1 MSYAARMSTIS
12 ARDLRTRIA
21 EVVAGN
27 KAYDVP
33 AICARLGLAGGTDD
47 EAMRSKFRYV
57 NSRLLSQPTTRLVAI
72 GQDLL
77 GQEWDFWLAELMAK
91 VNEERTP
98 AVSVLTRCRII
109 GAFDGQPLCTGY
121 DELEFL
127 EQLWPI
133 ATMPAVFPD
142 DEVWGRRSLKEDII
156 QHTIRN
162 DDWSNRELLERLGLL
177 DASKALLFRF
187 LEAAV
192 DPMAIDE
199 AGQKDRVEKINRH
212 LQHDGYRLSR
222 SGRMSGSPVYTV
234 DAAAIGSPADAAIS
248 DALAN
253 FEPEQVHARWTA
265 ALDRRRDDPAG
276 AITLART
283 LLEDVCRWLL
293 DDLAIPAADQD
304 DLPALYRKLSKG
316 LKLAPDDHSEQVFK
330 QILGNCQS
338 VVESLGAL
346 RNKLGD
352 AHGGGPK
359 RARPAARH
367 AELAVNLA
375 GSMATFL
382 VATWDTRRSAPTRTA
397 ADADQPD
404 AKAARGLNST
414 AI

>member
-1 MSYAARMSTIS
+1 MIYDVWMSTIS
-12 ARDLRTRIA
+12 VHELRKRIA
-21 EVVAGN
+21 ELVAGN

-33 AICARLGLAGGTDD
+33 AVCTGLGLAPGTDE

-57 NSRLLSQPTTRLVAI
+57 NSRLLALSVAGLVTVAKK
-72 GQDLL
+72 LL
-77 GQEWDFWLAELMAK
+77 EQGWDFWLAELVAK
-91 VNEERTP
+91 VTEQGARE
-98 AVSVLTRCRII
+98 VSTLTRRRIFDV
-109 GAFDGQPLCTGY
+109 FDGQPLCTEY
-121 DELEFL
+121 DQLEFL
-127 EQLWPI
+127 ED
-133 ATMPAVFPD
+133 VFPIGTMASAFPD
-142 DEVWGRRSLKEDII
+142 TDIWGHRSLKDDII

-177 DASKALLFRF
+177 EASKALLFRF

-192 DPMAIDE
+192 HPTAVDE
-199 AGQKDRVEKINRH
+199 AGQKQRVESINRH

-222 SGRMSGSPVYTV
+222 TGRMSGSPIYTV

-248 DALAN
+248 DTLAK

-265 ALDRRRDDPAG
+265 ALDRRSDDPAG

-293 DDLAIPAADQD
+293 HDLDIQAADQD
-304 DLPALYRKLSKG
+304 DLPALYRKLSKA

-382 VATWDTRRSAPTRTA
+382 VATWETRRATGTESPTTA
-397 ADADQPD
+397 
-404 AKAARGLNST
+404 
-414 AI
+414 

>member
-1 MSYAARMSTIS
+1 MIYDGWMSSIRVH
-12 ARDLRTRIA
+12 DLRTRVA

-33 AICARLGLAGGTDD
+33 AVCIRLGLAEGTDD

-57 NSRLLSQPTTRLVAI
+57 HSRLVPLSTARVVAVAKELLE
-72 GQDLL
+72 QD
-77 GQEWDFWLAELMAK
+77 WDFWLAELVAK
-91 VNEERTP
+91 VTEHRTP
-98 AVSVLTRCRII
+98 QVSILTRRRI
-109 GAFDGQPLCTGY
+109 FDVFEGRPLCTEY
-121 DELEFL
+121 DQLDFL
-127 EQLWPI
+127 ED
-133 ATMPAVFPD
+133 VFPIGAMSSAFPD
-142 DEVWGRRSLKEDII
+142 TDIWGHRSLKDDII
-156 QHTIRN
+156 QHTVRN

-192 DPMAIDE
+192 HPTAIDE
-199 AGQKDRVEKINRH
+199 ASQNQRVESINRH

-222 SGRMSGSPVYTV
+222 TSRMSGSPVYTV
-234 DAAAIGSPADAAIS
+234 GAAAIGSPADAAIS
-248 DALAN
+248 DTLAK
-253 FEPEQVHARWTA
+253 FEPDQVHARWTA
-265 ALDRRRDDPAG
+265 ALDRRSDDPAG

-293 DDLAIPAADQD
+293 HELDIQAADQD
-304 DLPALYRKLSKG
+304 DLPALYRKLSKA

-382 VATWDTRRSAPTRTA
+382 VATWQTRRTSAIATPTPA
-397 ADADQPD
+397 
-404 AKAARGLNST
+404 
-414 AI
+414 

>member
-1 MSYAARMSTIS
+1 MSSIHVN
-12 ARDLRTRIA
+12 DLRTRIA
-21 EVVAGN
+21 EVVAGK

-33 AICARLGLAGGTDD
+33 AVCIRLGLAEGTDD

-57 NSRLLSQPTTRLVAI
+57 QSRLVPLSIARVVAVAKELLE
-72 GQDLL
+72 QD
-77 GQEWDFWLAELMAK
+77 WDFWLAELVAK
-91 VNEERTP
+91 ITEHGTP
-98 AVSVLTRCRII
+98 QVSILTRRRIFDV
-109 GAFDGQPLCTGY
+109 FDGQPLCTEY
-121 DELEFL
+121 DQVDFL
-127 EQLWPI
+127 ENLFPI
-133 ATMPAVFPD
+133 GAMSSAFPD
-142 DEVWGRRSLKEDII
+142 TDIWGHRSLKEDII
-156 QHTIRN
+156 QHTVRN

-192 DPMAIDE
+192 HPTAIDE
-199 AGQKDRVEKINRH
+199 ADQKQRVESINRH

-222 SGRMSGSPVYTV
+222 TGRMSGSPIYTV

-248 DALAN
+248 DALAK
-253 FEPEQVHARWTA
+253 FEPELVHARWTA
-265 ALDRRRDDPAG
+265 AMDRRRDDPAG

-293 DDLAIPAADQD
+293 HDLDIPAVDQD
-304 DLPALYRKLSKG
+304 DLPALYRKLAKS

-382 VATWDTRRSAPTRTA
+382 VATWETRRTPPAVEHRA
-397 ADADQPD
+397 EAC
-404 AKAARGLNST
+404 
-414 AI
+414 

>member
-1 MSYAARMSTIS
+1 MSSIRIH
-12 ARDLRTRIA
+12 DLRTRIA

-33 AICARLGLAGGTDD
+33 AVCIRLGLAEGADD

-57 NSRLLSQPTTRLVAI
+57 HSRLIPLSTARVVAVAKELLE
-72 GQDLL
+72 QD
-77 GQEWDFWLAELMAK
+77 WDFKLAELVAK
-91 VNEERTP
+91 VGEHGTP
-98 AVSVLTRCRII
+98 PVSILTRRRIFDV
-109 GAFDGQPLCTGY
+109 FDGQPLCTEY
-121 DELEFL
+121 DQVTFIANIL
-127 EQLWPI
+127 PI
-133 ATMPAVFPD
+133 GAMSSAFPD
-142 DEVWGRRSLKEDII
+142 TDTWGHRTLKDDII
-156 QHTIRN
+156 QHTVRN
-162 DDWSNRELLERLGLL
+162 DDWSNRELLEALGLL
-177 DASKALLFRF
+177 DASKALFFRF

-192 DPMAIDE
+192 HPTAIDE
-199 AGQKDRVEKINRH
+199 VRQKERVESINRH

-222 SGRMSGSPVYTV
+222 TGRMSGSPIYTV
-234 DAAAIGSPADAAIS
+234 NAAAIGSPADAAIS
-248 DALAN
+248 DTLAK

-265 ALDRRRDDPAG
+265 AMDRRSDDPAG

-293 DDLAIPAADQD
+293 HDLEVPAADQD
-304 DLPALYRKLSKG
+304 DLPSLYRKLSKA

-352 AHGGGPK
+352 AHGIGPK

-382 VATWDTRRSAPTRTA
+382 VATWEARRTPP
-397 ADADQPD
+397 ADASG
-404 AKAARGLNST
+404 AA
-414 AI
+414 

>member
-1 MSYAARMSTIS
+1 MIDDSGMSSIRVH
-12 ARDLRTRIA
+12 DLRTRIA

-33 AICARLGLAGGTDD
+33 AVCIRLGLAEGTDD

-57 NSRLLSQPTTRLVAI
+57 HSRLVPLSTARVVNVAKELLE
-72 GQDLL
+72 QD
-77 GQEWDFWLAELMAK
+77 WDFWLAELVAK
-91 VNEERTP
+91 ATEHGTP
-98 AVSVLTRCRII
+98 QVSILTRRRIFDV
-109 GAFDGQPLCTGY
+109 FDGEPLCTEY
-121 DELEFL
+121 DQLDFL
-127 EQLWPI
+127 
-133 ATMPAVFPD
+133 ADVFPIGAMPSAFLD
-142 DEVWGRRSLKEDII
+142 TDTWDHRSLEDDIV

-162 DDWSNRELLERLGLL
+162 DDWGNRELLERLGLL

-187 LEAAV
+187 LESAV
-192 DPMAIDE
+192 HPTAIGE
-199 AGQKDRVEKINRH
+199 AGQKLRVQSINRH

-222 SGRMSGSPVYTV
+222 TGRMSGSPIYTV
-234 DAAAIGSPADAAIS
+234 EAATIGSPADAAIS
-248 DALAN
+248 DTLAK

-265 ALDRRRDDPAG
+265 AMDRRGDDPAG

-293 DDLAIPAADQD
+293 HDLDIPAADKD
-304 DLPALYRKLSKG
+304 DLPALYRKLSKA

-382 VATWDTRRSAPTRTA
+382 VATWEMRRTSTSGTPT
-397 ADADQPD
+397 PP
-404 AKAARGLNST
+404 
-414 AI
+414 

>member
-1 MSYAARMSTIS
+1 MIYDGWMSSIRVH
-12 ARDLRTRIA
+12 DLRTRIA

-33 AICARLGLAGGTDD
+33 AVCIRLGLAKGTDD

-57 NSRLLSQPTTRLVAI
+57 HSRLVPLSTARVVAVAKELLE
-72 GQDLL
+72 QD
-77 GQEWDFWLAELMAK
+77 WDFWLAELVAK
-91 VNEERTP
+91 VTEHGTP
-98 AVSVLTRCRII
+98 QVSILTRRRIFDV
-109 GAFDGQPLCTGY
+109 FDGQPLCTEY
-121 DELEFL
+121 NQLDFL
-127 EQLWPI
+127 ED
-133 ATMPAVFPD
+133 VFPIGAMSSAFPD
-142 DEVWGRRSLKEDII
+142 TDIWGHRSLKDDII
-156 QHTIRN
+156 QHTVRN

-177 DASKALLFRF
+177 NASKALLFRF

-192 DPMAIDE
+192 HPTAIDE
-199 AGQKDRVEKINRH
+199 AGQNQRVESINRH

-222 SGRMSGSPVYTV
+222 TGRMSGSPVYTV
-234 DAAAIGSPADAAIS
+234 GAAAIGSPADAAIS
-248 DALAN
+248 DTLAK
-253 FEPEQVHARWTA
+253 FEPDQVHARWTA
-265 ALDRRRDDPAG
+265 ALDRRGDDPAG

-293 DDLAIPAADQD
+293 HDLDIQAADQD
-304 DLPALYRKLSKG
+304 DLPALYRKLSKA

-382 VATWDTRRSAPTRTA
+382 VATWQTRRTSAIATPTPA
-397 ADADQPD
+397 
-404 AKAARGLNST
+404 
-414 AI
+414 

>member
-1 MSYAARMSTIS
+1 MTRT
-12 ARDLRTRIA
+12 DVNNLRTRIA

-33 AICARLGLAGGTDD
+33 AICARLGLAPGTED
-47 EAMRSKFRYV
+47 EAMRSKLRYV
-57 NSRLLSQPTTRLVAI
+57 NSRLNSVPTARLVKIAQELLE
-72 GQDLL
+72 QD
-77 GQEWDFWLAELMAK
+77 GDFWLAEHVAK
-91 VNEERTP
+91 VAEQGTP
-98 AVSVLTRCRII
+98 PVSVLTRRRIFD
-109 GAFDGQPLCTGY
+109 AFEGEPLCTEY
-121 DELEFL
+121 DQLDFI
-127 EQLWPI
+127 EQIWPV
-133 ATMPAVFPD
+133 AAMPSAFAD
-142 DEVWGRRSLKEDII
+142 TDVWGHRSLKDDIV

-162 DDWSNRELLERLGLL
+162 DDWTNRELLERLGLL

-192 DPMAIDE
+192 HPTAIDE
-199 AGQKDRVEKINRH
+199 NGQKDRVERINRH

-222 SGRMSGSPVYTV
+222 TGRISGCPVYTV
-234 DAAAIGSPADAAIS
+234 NAAAIGSPADATIS
-248 DALAN
+248 NTLAK

-265 ALDRRRDDPAG
+265 ALDRRSDDPAG

-293 DDLAIPAADQD
+293 DDLDIPAADQD

-338 VVESLGAL
+338 IVESLGAL

-382 VATWDTRRSAPTRTA
+382 VATWDTRRKTPTGTA
-397 ADADQPD
+397 VDD
-404 AKAARGLNST
+404 
-414 AI
+414 

>member
-1 MSYAARMSTIS
+1 MVYDGWMSSIRVH
-12 ARDLRTRIA
+12 DLRTRIA
-21 EVVAGN
+21 EVVALN

-33 AICARLGLAGGTDD
+33 AVCIRLGLAEGTDD

-57 NSRLLSQPTTRLVAI
+57 HSRLVPLSTARVVAVAKELLE
-72 GQDLL
+72 QD
-77 GQEWDFWLAELMAK
+77 WDFWLAELVAK
-91 VNEERTP
+91 VTEHGTP
-98 AVSVLTRCRII
+98 QVSILTRRRIFDV
-109 GAFDGQPLCTGY
+109 FDGQPLCTEY
-121 DELEFL
+121 DQVDFL
-127 EQLWPI
+127 ED
-133 ATMPAVFPD
+133 VFPIGVMSSAFPD
-142 DEVWGRRSLKEDII
+142 ADIWEHRSLKDDII
-156 QHTIRN
+156 QHTVRN

-192 DPMAIDE
+192 HPTAIDE
-199 AGQKDRVEKINRH
+199 ASQKQRVESINRH

-222 SGRMSGSPVYTV
+222 TGRMSGSPVYTV
-234 DAAAIGSPADAAIS
+234 GAAAIGSPAEAAIS
-248 DALAN
+248 DTLAK
-253 FEPEQVHARWTA
+253 FEPDQVHARWTA
-265 ALDRRRDDPAG
+265 ALDRRSDDPAG

-293 DDLAIPAADQD
+293 HELDIQAADQD
-304 DLPALYRKLSKG
+304 DLPALYRKLSKA

-352 AHGGGPK
+352 AHSGGPK

-382 VATWDTRRSAPTRTA
+382 VATWQTRRTSAIASPTPA
-397 ADADQPD
+397 
-404 AKAARGLNST
+404 
-414 AI
+414 

>member
-1 MSYAARMSTIS
+1 MIYDGWMSSIRLH
-12 ARDLRTRIA
+12 DLRTRIA

-33 AICARLGLAGGTDD
+33 AVCIRLGLAEGTDD

-57 NSRLLSQPTTRLVAI
+57 HSRLAPLSTARVVAVAKELLE
-72 GQDLL
+72 QD
-77 GQEWDFWLAELMAK
+77 WDFWLAELVAK
-91 VNEERTP
+91 VTEHGTP
-98 AVSVLTRCRII
+98 QVSILTRRRIFDV
-109 GAFDGQPLCTGY
+109 FDGQPLCTEY
-121 DELEFL
+121 DQVDFL
-127 EQLWPI
+127 EN
-133 ATMPAVFPD
+133 VFPIGAMSSAFPATD
-142 DEVWGRRSLKEDII
+142 IWGHRSLKDDII
-156 QHTIRN
+156 QHTVRN

-187 LEAAV
+187 LEAV
-192 DPMAIDE
+192 VHPTAIDE
-199 AGQKDRVEKINRH
+199 AGQKQRIETINRH

-222 SGRMSGSPVYTV
+222 TGRMSGSPIYTV

-248 DALAN
+248 DTLAK

-265 ALDRRRDDPAG
+265 AMDRRSDDPAG

-293 DDLAIPAADQD
+293 HDLDIPAADQD
-304 DLPALYRKLSKG
+304 DLPTLYRKLSKA

-382 VATWDTRRSAPTRTA
+382 VATWETRRTPP
-397 ADADQPD
+397 ADAPG
-404 AKAARGLNST
+404 AA
-414 AI
+414 

>member
-1 MSYAARMSTIS
+1 MIYDGWMSST
-12 ARDLRTRIA
+12 RVNDLRTRIA
-21 EVVAGN
+21 EVVAGK

-33 AICARLGLAGGTDD
+33 AVCIRLGLAEGTDD

-57 NSRLLSQPTTRLVAI
+57 HSRLVPLSTARVVAVANELLE
-72 GQDLL
+72 QD
-77 GQEWDFWLAELMAK
+77 WDFWLAELVAK
-91 VNEERTP
+91 VTEHGTP
-98 AVSVLTRCRII
+98 QVSILTRRRIFDV
-109 GAFDGQPLCTGY
+109 FDGQPLCTEY
-121 DELEFL
+121 DQVDFL
-127 EQLWPI
+127 EN
-133 ATMPAVFPD
+133 VFPIGAMSSAFPD
-142 DEVWGRRSLKEDII
+142 TDIWGHRSLKDDII
-156 QHTIRN
+156 QHIVRN

-192 DPMAIDE
+192 HPTAIDE
-199 AGQKDRVEKINRH
+199 ADQKQRVESINRH
-212 LQHDGYRLSR
+212 LKHDGYRLSR
-222 SGRMSGSPVYTV
+222 TGRMSGSPIYTV

-248 DALAN
+248 DTLAK

-265 ALDRRRDDPAG
+265 AMDRRSDDPAG

-293 DDLAIPAADQD
+293 HDLDIPAADQD
-304 DLPALYRKLSKG
+304 DLPTLYRKLSKA

-382 VATWDTRRSAPTRTA
+382 VATWETRRTPPAVEHRA
-397 ADADQPD
+397 EAC
-404 AKAARGLNST
+404 
-414 AI
+414 

>member
-1 MSYAARMSTIS
+1 MSTINV
-12 ARDLRTRIA
+12 RELRTRIA
-21 EVVAGN
+21 EIVAGN

-33 AICARLGLAGGTDD
+33 AVCTRLGLAAGNSD
-47 EAMRSKFRYV
+47 EAMQSRFRYV
-57 NSRLLSQPTTRLVAI
+57 NSRLLSQPKARLVEI
-72 GQDLL
+72 GHDLL
-77 GQEWDFWLAELMAK
+77 GQDYDFWLAEMVTK
-91 VNEERTP
+91 VNEEGTP
-98 AVSVLTRCRII
+98 VVTLLTRRRII
-109 GAFDGQPLCTGY
+109 DVFDGQPLCLEY
-121 DELEFL
+121 DEIEFL

-133 ATMPAVFPD
+133 AEMPEAFPND
-142 DEVWGRRSLKEDII
+142 AGLAGRSLKDDII

-177 DASKALLFRF
+177 DASKALFFRF

-192 DPMAIDE
+192 HPTTVDE
-199 AGQKDRVEKINRH
+199 AGQKERVEKINRH

-222 SGRMSGSPVYTV
+222 SGRMSGSPIYTV

-248 DALAN
+248 DTLAN
-253 FEPEQVHARWTA
+253 FEPEQIHARWTA
-265 ALDRRRDDPAG
+265 ALDRRSDDPAG

-283 LLEDVCRWLL
+283 LLEDVSRWLL
-293 DDLAIPAADQD
+293 DDLAIPAADHD

-316 LKLAPDDHSEQVFK
+316 MKLAPDDYSEQVFK

-338 VVESLGAL
+338 VVASLGAL

-359 RARPAARH
+359 RARPSARH

-382 VATWDTRRSAPTRTA
+382 VATW
-397 ADADQPD
+397 
-404 AKAARGLNST
+404 AARRTST
-414 AI
+414 AKDCATP

>member
-1 MSYAARMSTIS
+1 MSSIRIH
-12 ARDLRTRIA
+12 DLRTRIA

-33 AICARLGLAGGTDD
+33 AVCIRLGLAEGADD

-57 NSRLLSQPTTRLVAI
+57 HSRLIPLSTARVVAVAKELLE
-72 GQDLL
+72 QD
-77 GQEWDFWLAELMAK
+77 WDFKLAELVAK
-91 VNEERTP
+91 VGEHGTP
-98 AVSVLTRCRII
+98 PVSILTRRRIFDV
-109 GAFDGQPLCTGY
+109 FDGQPLCTEY
-121 DELEFL
+121 DQVTFIANIL
-127 EQLWPI
+127 PI
-133 ATMPAVFPD
+133 GAMSSAFPD
-142 DEVWGRRSLKEDII
+142 TDTWGHRTLKDDII
-156 QHTIRN
+156 QHTVRN
-162 DDWSNRELLERLGLL
+162 DDWSNRELLEALGLL
-177 DASKALLFRF
+177 DASKALFFRF

-192 DPMAIDE
+192 HPTAIDE
-199 AGQKDRVEKINRH
+199 VRQKERVESINRH

-222 SGRMSGSPVYTV
+222 TGRMSGSPIYTV
-234 DAAAIGSPADAAIS
+234 NAAAIGSPADAAIS
-248 DALAN
+248 DTLAK

-265 ALDRRRDDPAG
+265 AMDRRSDDPAG

-293 DDLAIPAADQD
+293 HDLEVPAADQD
-304 DLPALYRKLSKG
+304 DLPSLYRKLSKA

-352 AHGGGPK
+352 AHGTGPK

-382 VATWDTRRSAPTRTA
+382 VATWEARRTPP
-397 ADADQPD
+397 ADASG
-404 AKAARGLNST
+404 AA
-414 AI
+414 

>member
-1 MSYAARMSTIS
+1 MSTIYV
-12 ARDLRTRIA
+12 RELRTRIA
-21 EVVAGN
+21 EIVAGN

-33 AICARLGLAGGTDD
+33 AVCARLGLAPGNSD
-47 EAMRSKFRYV
+47 EAMQSKFRYV
-57 NSRLLSQPTTRLVAI
+57 NSRLLSQPTARLVEI
-72 GQDLL
+72 GHDLL
-77 GQEWDFWLAELMAK
+77 EQECDFWLAEMVAK
-91 VNEERTP
+91 VNEEGTP
-98 AVSVLTRCRII
+98 AVTLLTRRRII
-109 GAFDGQPLCTGY
+109 DVFDGQPLCLGY
-121 DELEFL
+121 DEMEFL

-133 ATMPAVFPD
+133 AAMPAAFPD
-142 DEVWGRRSLKEDII
+142 NDGLAGRSLKDDII

-162 DDWSNRELLERLGLL
+162 DDWSTRELLERLGLL

-192 DPMAIDE
+192 HPTTVDE

-222 SGRMSGSPVYTV
+222 SGRMSGSPIYTV

-248 DALAN
+248 DKLAN
-253 FEPEQVHARWTA
+253 FEPEQIHARWTA
-265 ALDRRRDDPAG
+265 ALDRRSDDPAG

-283 LLEDVCRWLL
+283 LLEDVSRWLL
-293 DDLAIPAADQD
+293 DDLAIPAADHD

-316 LKLAPDDHSEQVFK
+316 MNLAPDDHSEPVFK

-338 VVESLGAL
+338 VVASLGAL

-375 GSMATFL
+375 GTMATYL
-382 VATWDTRRSAPTRTA
+382 VATWEARRTNTA
-397 ADADQPD
+397 EDCATP
-404 AKAARGLNST
+404 
-414 AI
+414 

>member
-1 MSYAARMSTIS
+1 MPYAARMSTIS
-12 ARDLRTRIA
+12 VHDLRMRIA
-21 EVVAGN
+21 EIVAGN

-33 AICARLGLAGGTDD
+33 AVCARLGLAPGTSD
-47 EAMRSKFRYV
+47 EAMQGKFRYV
-57 NSRLLSQPTTRLVAI
+57 NSRLLSQPTARLVEI
-72 GQDLL
+72 GRDLL
-77 GQEWDFWLAELMAK
+77 GQEWDFWLAELVAK
-91 VNEERTP
+91 VSEERTP
-98 AVSVLTRCRII
+98 AVSVLTRRRII
-109 GAFDGQPLCTGY
+109 DVFDGQPLCPGY

-133 ATMPAVFPD
+133 AAMPAALPD
-142 DEVWGRRSLKEDII
+142 DDVWGRRSLKDDIV

-162 DDWSNRELLERLGLL
+162 HDWSNRELLERLGLL

-192 DPMAIDE
+192 HPTAIDE

-212 LQHDGYRLSR
+212 LQHDGYRLAR

-234 DAAAIGSPADAAIS
+234 DAAAIGSPADAEIS
-248 DALAN
+248 DALAK
-253 FEPEQVHARWTA
+253 FEPDQVHARWTA
-265 ALDRRRDDPAG
+265 ALDRRSDDPAG

-283 LLEDVCRWLL
+283 LLEDVCQWLL

-382 VATWDTRRSAPTRTA
+382 VATWEVRRTA
-397 ADADQPD
+397 PADE
-404 AKAARGLNST
+404 ST
-414 AI
+414 AA

>member
-1 MSYAARMSTIS
+1 MIYDSWMSST
-12 ARDLRTRIA
+12 RVNDLRTRIA
-21 EVVAGN
+21 EVVAGK

-33 AICARLGLAGGTDD
+33 AVCIRLGLAEGTDD

-57 NSRLLSQPTTRLVAI
+57 HSRLVPLSTARVVAVANELLE
-72 GQDLL
+72 QD
-77 GQEWDFWLAELMAK
+77 WDFWLAELVAK
-91 VNEERTP
+91 VTEHGTP
-98 AVSVLTRCRII
+98 QVSILTRRRIFDV
-109 GAFDGQPLCTGY
+109 FDGQPLCTEY
-121 DELEFL
+121 DQVDFL
-127 EQLWPI
+127 EN
-133 ATMPAVFPD
+133 VFPIGAMSSAFPD
-142 DEVWGRRSLKEDII
+142 TDIWGHRSLKDDII
-156 QHTIRN
+156 QHIVRN

-192 DPMAIDE
+192 HPTAIDE
-199 AGQKDRVEKINRH
+199 ADQKQRVESINRH
-212 LQHDGYRLSR
+212 LKHDGYRLSR
-222 SGRMSGSPVYTV
+222 TGRMSGSPIYTV

-248 DALAN
+248 DTLAK

-265 ALDRRRDDPAG
+265 AMDRRSDDPAG

-293 DDLAIPAADQD
+293 HDLDIPAADQD
-304 DLPALYRKLSKG
+304 DLPTLYRKLSKA

-382 VATWDTRRSAPTRTA
+382 VATWETRRTPPAVEHRA
-397 ADADQPD
+397 EAC
-404 AKAARGLNST
+404 
-414 AI
+414 

>member
-1 MSYAARMSTIS
+1 MVVHIEKDGFFHNLRATLAAIPETSIPTL
-12 ARDLRTRIA
+12 AVGLVTL
-21 EVVAGN
+21 VLL
-27 KAYDVP
+27 
-33 AICARLGLAGGTDD
+33 LGLERRIPRAPAPLIAVAAGIL
-47 EAMRSKFRYV
+47 AVS
-57 NSRLLSQPTTRLVAI
+57 
-72 GQDLL
+72 LL
-77 GQEWDFWLAELMAK
+77 GLQRYGVDMVGEVPRGL
-91 VNEERTP
+91 P
-98 AVSVLTRCRII
+98 SLTLPDPGLI
-109 GAFDGQPLCTGY
+109 GA
-121 DELEFL
+121 
-127 EQLWPI
+127 LWPGAMGI
-133 ATMPAVFPD
+133 ALVSFTETIAA
-142 DEVWGRRSLKEDII
+142 GRAFASSREPLLVP
-156 QHTIRN
+156 
-162 DDWSNRELLERLGLL
+162 NRELLERLGLL

-192 DPMAIDE
+192 HPTAIDE
-199 AGQKDRVEKINRH
+199 NGQKDRVERINRH

-222 SGRMSGSPVYTV
+222 TGRISGCPVYTV
-234 DAAAIGSPADAAIS
+234 NAAAIGSPADATIS
-248 DALAN
+248 NTLAK

-265 ALDRRRDDPAG
+265 ALDRRSDDPAG

-293 DDLAIPAADQD
+293 DDLDIPAADQD

-338 VVESLGAL
+338 IVESLGAL

-382 VATWDTRRSAPTRTA
+382 VATWDTRRKTPTGTA
-397 ADADQPD
+397 VDD
-404 AKAARGLNST
+404 
-414 AI
+414 